1 MCCKE
6 DITMLDHLIAIAP
19 MFNKMTA
26 LDLSFTVSDREKVLV
41 YEKASTL
48 DLGAKPGDI
57 LKDGTAIKLC
67 MEKRQR
73 VIREVDRKLFGVPYI
88 AVAYPIIHNGEVI
101 GAVSVAES
109 LDKKERFYNMAS
121 NLAKAIEKIS
131 ASIQQI
137 ASEAQELS
145 ATSQELSAVSMQAAE
160 EVKNT
165 DNILQVIRRIADQTN
180 LIGLNAAIEAAR
192 AGDHGRGFAV
202 LAEEIKK
209 LASESAKSA
218 QEIKTLIKE
227 MQLKTDNSVI
237 MMEVGRKAVEDGGY
251 AVNVAWKAFGQI
263 ADQVSATVAQIR
275 EVSELTQDMA
285 SGTQQI
291 VSSTEEQTVAMNE
304 ISMSAQSLAR
314 SAEELQFLINRFKVE
329 GK

>member
-192 AGDHGRGFAV
+192 VGEYGRGFTV
-202 LAEEIKK
+202 VAEEVRK
-209 LASESAKSA
+209 LAQSSSQSTVKINEILTSVQEATEKINNLVLDVSQVSEQQAHEMSTLSAALEELKSLSVEMEKIA
-218 QEIKTLIKE
+218 QEMTKDAH
-227 MQLKTDNSVI
+227 QH
-237 MMEVGRKAVEDGGY
+237 
-251 AVNVAWKAFGQI
+251 
-263 ADQVSATVAQIR
+263 
-275 EVSELTQDMA
+275 
-285 SGTQQI
+285 
-291 VSSTEEQTVAMNE
+291 
-304 ISMSAQSLAR
+304 
-314 SAEELQFLINRFKVE
+314 
-329 GK
+329 